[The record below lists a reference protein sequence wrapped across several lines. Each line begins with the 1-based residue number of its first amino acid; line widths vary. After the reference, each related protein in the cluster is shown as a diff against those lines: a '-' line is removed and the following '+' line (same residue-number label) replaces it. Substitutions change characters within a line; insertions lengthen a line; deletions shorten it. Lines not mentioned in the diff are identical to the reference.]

1 MQIIDI
7 TQSQRK
13 ILVGIALGLLAFLIV
28 WFGFY
33 RPLHNK
39 VCVLKSEVADAE
51 QLVRQIEA
59 NIGTSVFREEGFRQ
73 IKEKFD
79 LLMKRFP
86 SKEED
91 GIKMIYATARKI
103 DIEIISLQ
111 PLPKENC
118 GDESGQPVSVEG
130 RTCAKIPLLVKIKG
144 AYKDVTR
151 FLEALK
157 DSSSLFASVE
167 SVKLSK
173 AEAGTAKVLVS
184 LTLNLY
190 LLS

>member
-13 ILVGIALGLLAFLIV
+13 ILIGIALGLLAFLIV
-28 WFGFY
+28 WATFY
-33 RPLHNK
+33 RPMHNK
-39 VCVLKSEVADAE
+39 VRVLKSEVVDAE

-59 NIGTSVFREEGFRQ
+59 NIGTSVFQEEGFRQ

-79 LLMKRFP
+79 LLKKRFP

-91 GIKMIYATARKI
+91 GIKTIYALARKI
-103 DIEIISLQ
+103 DIEVISLQ
-111 PLPKENC
+111 PASKENC
-118 GDESGQPVSVEG
+118 ADESGHPVSVDG
-130 RTCAKIPLLVKIKG
+130 RVCTKVPLLVEIKG
-144 AYKDVTR
+144 AYKDVIR
-151 FLEALK
+151 FLEGLE

-167 SVKLSK
+167 SVKVGK
-173 AEAGTAKVLVS
+173 GEAGTAKVLVS